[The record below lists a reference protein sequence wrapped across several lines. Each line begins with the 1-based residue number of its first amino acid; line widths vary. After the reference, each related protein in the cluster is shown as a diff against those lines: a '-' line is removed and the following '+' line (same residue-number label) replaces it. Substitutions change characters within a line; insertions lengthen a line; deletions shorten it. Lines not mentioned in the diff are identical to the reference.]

1 MSLTNKLYDIGRK
14 ALVGGTAATFALMP
28 SYSDAR
34 PRIRNHT
41 PQTIER
47 TVEQTPAQQM
57 QQTQKITDYSYQEI
71 KDVIGDYLIEKE
83 ETFKQNIN
91 ASTPLD
97 RNRIY
102 QVFSKPKEVCE
113 KLSPEEQKKYNEFN
127 PNNLSD
133 KKKKLYSENF
143 PIRFD
148 FKKQGTPYAG
158 EKYNPIKL
166 MLFLT
171 EEHLNK

>member
-1 MSLTNKLYDIGRK
+1 MSLTNKLYDIGKK

-41 PQTIER
+41 HQTIEK

-57 QQTQKITDYSYQEI
+57 KEAQKITDYSYQEI
-71 KDVIGDYLIEKE
+71 REVIGDYLIEKE

-113 KLSPEEQKKYNEFN
+113 KLSLEEQKEYDKFN

-133 KKKKLYSENF
+133 KKKKFYSENL
-143 PIRFD
+143 PLKLD
-148 FKKQGTPYAG
+148 LKKQGTPYNG
-158 EKYNPIKL
+158 EKYNPIRL
-166 MLFLT
+166 MLFLMEKT
-171 EEHLNK
+171 NN